1 MTEPEKAE
9 PPGARPA
16 RVAGGA
22 TELAALGQAVVNFAY
37 LEASVEA
44 LLQAFIEPWDVGT
57 LLVTGE
63 FMSWKLDKLS
73 AIAQEQLVGPDRKA
87 LMDWCKD
94 VRTLN
99 HRRNELLHSTYL
111 LQGTHAALRLEAG
124 TRGGTWT
131 AHSEPIHL
139 DDLQKA
145 AESFNGSAHSGFDM
159 AKHVRALREGRSGR
173 QDLHRASGG

>member
-1 MTEPEKAE
+1 VTGPEKE
-9 PPGARPA
+9 ERLGARPG
-16 RVAGGA
+16 RVSWGA

-73 AIAQEQLVGPDRKA
+73 AIAQEQLVGSDRKA
-87 LMDWCKD
+87 LLDWCKD
-94 VRTLN
+94 VRALN
-99 HRRNELLHSTYL
+99 HRRNQLLHSTYL
-111 LQGTHAALRLEAG
+111 LQGAHAALRLEAG

-139 DDLQKA
+139 DDLQEA
-145 AESFNGSAHSGFDM
+145 AESFNGSAHSGFET
-159 AKHVRALREGRSGR
+159 AKHVRALRESRR
-173 QDLHRASGG
+173 APDHLHGGFGG